1 MAKGNYFS
9 SLDKK
14 KNEAMQNISSCSSI
28 LIDANL
34 IDESNKNFIFSM
46 NQEKLKGL
54 SDYMNEIGVHEP
66 ITCFQKSDGRYEIIS
81 GHRRFRARLLKG
93 DTKIDVIVTPPPKT
107 EGDRV
112 YQLIFDNIHSRSL
125 GPMDLARALKE
136 MKLTWLPEKRENGL
150 VSGDT
155 KDILA
160 KEFNISSAKVSRHLR
175 LLNLIPELQ
184 DKVENEKLSV
194 DAALLLTLE
203 ENNIEGLQE
212 FINETIEKKESNDD
226 FNSLTKIEIVKAIK
240 VFKSSISTENESL
253 SNEAK
258 IAQPS
263 TTKAKISRKKFTKSI
278 ETFQNI
284 ITGFNNRSFKLN
296 ADDIKQLES
305 LNQDLFSLI
314 EQYKT
319 LK

>member
-46 NQEKLKGL
+46 NQEKLQGL
-54 SDYMNEIGVHEP
+54 SDYMNEVGVHEP

-93 DTKIDVIVTPPPKT
+93 DAKIDVIVTPPPKT

-112 YQLIFDNIHSRSL
+112 YQLIFDNIHSRNL

-136 MKLTWLPEKRENGL
+136 MKLTWLPEKRAQRL

-160 KEFNISSAKVSRHLR
+160 KEFHISSAKVSRHLR

-184 DKVENEKLSV
+184 DKVESEKLSV

-203 ENNIEGLQE
+203 ENNIDGLQE
-212 FINETIEKKESNDD
+212 FINETIENKVNNDD
-226 FNSLTKIEIVKAIK
+226 FDSLTKIEIEKAIK
-240 VFKSSISTENESL
+240 VFKNSKSTENGRAN
-253 SNEAK
+253 NETKAT
-258 IAQPS
+258 QPS
-263 TTKAKISRKKFTKSI
+263 TIKISRKKFAKSI

-284 ITGFNNRSFKLN
+284 ITGFNNRSFNLN

-305 LNQDLFSLI
+305 LNQDLLSLI

-319 LK
+319 QK